1 LGVSKVFYKY
11 KGFGY
16 CCFEI
21 DYEDMGMTG
30 DEVGGC
36 FGCGEEEYA
45 DNWIL
50 ELPESAQEDITFHDK
65 AEVEYLLVPEDNP
78 RIKLKCPS
86 FSFKGRIRFY
96 FCEDEPQWRDLVY
109 QEDRKE
115 KTITITADEIISK
128 EKWEAYLKERGTDN
142 NKLDSER
149 GLTSSNNSKNKRELT
164 QWLRETWEKEN
175 KPEGAD
181 FFNRL
186 KKYVSKPDSPIAEH
200 YTTSQSGAGIK
211 VRKGNKSKTMTKK
224 AIQNAVSN
232 FKKESQ

>member
-1 LGVSKVFYKY
+1 MFYKY

-128 EKWEAYLKERGTDN
+128 EKWEAVLKIKQTE
-142 NKLDSER
+142 
-149 GLTSSNNSKNKRELT
+149 SSNAKNDLNNQEPTKLKKKSKNELRDNDFK
-164 QWLRETWEKEN
+164 QWLDKTE
-175 KPEGAD
+175 P
-181 FFNRL
+181 
-186 KKYVSKPDSPIAEH
+186 KPDLE
-200 YTTSQSGAGIK
+200 G
-211 VRKGNKSKTMTKK
+211 MTKK
-224 AIQNAVSN
+224 ELHNILIQRNGRLWRPDFNGWVK
-232 FKKESQ
+232 FTELYQGESGRRKGS